1 MHKNPLQPFADKR
14 FQLSKD
20 KQNQN
25 QNQNRERAM
34 THTTTP
40 RRSLLTRSAAPLL
53 ALACGLAAGTAPA
66 QPISQSVLLPNQ
78 EYTET
83 REDLRVKVLG
93 GHVKIARTWVSGR
106 WWLNPAWASLKT
118 IPDPLGGVLAVDRAG
133 SIYERT
139 ASNAADGGA
148 IYAFGATQFIARV
161 LVNGTPGG
169 WRWYDQTGNRI
180 DYGEDG
186 RIQRYSDPAGIS
198 VGFQYDSQGH
208 LAAIADHHGRQAIT
222 VASDSQ
228 GRTTQVSDSQQPARS
243 VRYGWSGSGSQSRLD
258 TVTDLLGHT
267 WRYQYNGGGQI
278 TQRTDPLG
286 ASVQLTYM
294 SAPAAIPDS
303 PGFAGMGPG
312 SGAGAAPSYG
322 ATTKVSPPQTARV
335 ASLQNETGQST
346 NYRIEYDR
354 TRKRYT
360 LHTQAPG
367 NLQRT
372 QVYDAQGLLLGD
384 SVDGMAQLT
393 RSVEKSGSTTQEK
406 DQDARG
412 NTTITQY
419 NAARQPLKTIHPD
432 GSQESNAYDTQGRR
446 TQHTNALGIVSTWK
460 YDTQGKEIEYTEAKG
475 KPEQRTTHSTYDQWG
490 QLTSRTR
497 GAGDGRGQDAI
508 TERYEYDDR
517 GNLTRA
523 INGEGHAT
531 SFSYN
536 SQGQAITLTNALG
549 HTTRHSYDA
558 AGNRTSSTNALNES
572 VAYSYDARGRR
583 TQSVSAEGRAQRTR
597 YDAGGRVIEVIAPSQ
612 SEGQG
617 LRTEYDAAGNAVK
630 TISPGGL
637 VNTAEYDSQG
647 RVTKTTDPAG
657 NAIAYEYGATGT
669 PLAGLLAA
677 VNYPTYKETYQYD
690 QQGRQTA
697 FTQHLSVDQ
706 TRTLHQ
712 GYDAF
717 GRRVSG
723 TDPAGRTTLYQY
735 DGLGRVTQT
744 TDPMAQHTRQ
754 GWNAH
759 DQLISLTDANGNT
772 YWFEYDKAGRQT
784 KETRPMGGAIQ
795 YSYDA
800 EGNLTQRTDAGGNTR
815 TYSYDQGGRLTQ
827 EEHKLGGTALDQKI
841 TYSYD
846 ADGQMTA
853 YEQEDGSGNLISSAS
868 YTRDAQGR
876 ITQSAITYG
885 KIEGGTFSFTIGQG
899 FNADGQL
906 ASHTYPDGSAQ
917 TYSYSQGQ
925 LAKVTL
931 PNQSVITYGNY
942 QWMQPTRIVT
952 PGATKTQSF
961 DALQRYT
968 SIEVKNA
975 NNQILASRQ
984 YQYDIAGNIT
994 QINSDLGA
1002 TSYGY
1007 DNLDRLTKAQPD
1019 LNLQNLG
1026 LPNELYSYDAVG
1038 NRTFS
1043 SHQPGRWSYNQDNQI
1058 VQYPKA
1064 TPFSATPPIE
1074 TLVSYSAQG
1083 HMQKET
1089 NGQGERTYRYN
1100 AAERLIE
1107 VNLGNKTVQYRYDPM
1122 GRRIAKTSQQEATS
1136 QTTYYLYNDAGLV
1149 AEANGQGLMTRA
1161 YGWNPKM
1168 AQQGVWSTDPMWQA
1182 QADNNILSEITT
1194 EYHYL
1199 HTDHLYTPTLA
1210 TNKQGNADWRGISEA
1225 FGATVTTANA
1235 IEVNLRF
1242 PGQYYDHESGWNYN
1256 LHRDYLAVLGRYVE
1270 RDPLGLVA
1278 GVSGYIYPSNPLV
1291 AFDSTGLLRMSWSSR
1306 YKRDLDNWACNVYPG
1321 DTCNVNA
1328 GTLAVAVMD
1337 SINIAPNCVKSDDCI
1352 DGKSKSWRL
1361 DEYSINMQ
1369 FGVHMRR
1376 SYEGLPC
1383 DGAWVIRAEFDHIR
1397 DYDDWARNAAR
1408 VIAQSVEN
1416 AQKSARYSSRSEC
1429 ILSSKSV
1436 MNSALRD
1443 SFYTVVR
1450 ETIVKH
1456 DAGQSDRHLC
1466 AENNP
1471 RMRP

>member
-14 FQLSKD
+14 YQLSKD

-53 ALACGLAAGTAPA
+53 ALACLGAGTAPA

-335 ASLQNETGQST
+335 ASLQNEAGQST

-360 LHTQAPG
+360 IHTQAPG

-497 GAGDGRGQDAI
+497 GAGDGRGPDAI

-583 TQSVSAEGRAQRTR
+583 TQIVSAEGRTQTTVYDPAGRIVETR
-597 YDAGGRVIEVIAPSQ
+597 QPGQ
-612 SEGQG
+612 SAGQG
-617 LRTEYDAAGNAVK
+617 RRIGYDQAGNQSQV
-630 TISPGGL
+630 TSPSGL
-637 VNTAEYDSQG
+637 VTKSNYDSLG
-647 RVTKTTDPAG
+647 RVTRTEDPAG
-657 NAIAYEYGATGT
+657 NVTTYEYGDKGS
-669 PLAGLLAA
+669 PLAGLLTA

-690 QQGRQTA
+690 QRGRQTA
-697 FTQHLSVDQ
+697 VTQHLSADQ
-706 TRTLHQ
+706 TRTQHQ
-712 GYDAF
+712 SYDAL
-717 GRRVSG
+717 GQRISS
-723 TDPAGRTTLYQY
+723 TDSAGRTTLYQY
-735 DGLGRVTQT
+735 DSLGRVTQT
-744 TDPMAQHTRQ
+744 TDPLAQHTRQ

-759 DQLISLTDANGNT
+759 DQLVSLTDAKGNT
-772 YWFEYDKAGRQT
+772 HQFEYDKNGNKT
-784 KETRPMGGAIQ
+784 KEVRPMGGAILF
-795 YSYDA
+795 SYDA
-800 EGNLTQRTDAGGNTR
+800 TGNIAQRTDAGGNTR
-815 TYSYDQGGRLTQ
+815 VYAYDAAERLVQ
-827 EEHKLGGTALDQKI
+827 EEHKLNGTTLDQHTLYQYDKDDFLS
-841 TYSYD
+841 SYV
-846 ADGQMTA
+846 QN
-853 YEQEDGSGNLISSAS
+853 DGSGTLISRAT
-868 YTRDAQGR
+868 YTQDAQGR
-876 ITQSAITYG
+876 NAQSTATYG
-885 KIEGGTFSFTIGQG
+885 KVNDGGVLTFTIGQS
-899 FNADGQL
+899 FNQDGQL
-906 ASHTYPDGSAQ
+906 ASHTYPDGSQQ
-917 TYSYSQGQ
+917 TYSYANGQ

-931 PNQSVITYGNY
+931 PNGSEISYQDY
-942 QWMQPTRIVT
+942 QWMQPTRIRT
-952 PGATKTQSF
+952 PGASKTMTY
-961 DALQRYT
+961 DALKRHT
-968 SIEVKNA
+968 NIEVKNSVH
-975 NNQILASRQ
+975 QILASRQ
-984 YQYDIAGNIT
+984 YQYDSAGDIT
-994 QINSDLGA
+994 QVQTDLGKVE
-1002 TSYGY
+1002 YEY
-1007 DNLDRLTKAQPD
+1007 DALSRLTQARPD
-1019 LNLQNLG
+1019 NALQGLG
-1026 LPNELYSYDAVG
+1026 LPHEQYSYDAVG
-1038 NRTFS
+1038 NRLTS
-1043 SHQPGRWSYNQDNQI
+1043 AHQPGAWHYNGDNQLI
-1058 VQYPKA
+1058 QYPRT
-1064 TPFSATPPIE
+1064 TPFNTHPPIE
-1074 TLVSYSAQG
+1074 TEVSYTPQG
-1083 HMQKET
+1083 HTQKET
-1089 NGQGERTYRYN
+1089 SNQEERIYGYN
-1100 AAERLIE
+1100 AAERLVE
-1107 VNLGNKTVQYRYDPM
+1107 VSETGQSAHYRYDPM
-1122 GRRIAKTSQQEATS
+1122 GRRIVKHVQQGSTA
-1136 QTTYYLYNDAGLV
+1136 QIVYFLYGD
-1149 AEANGQGLMTRA
+1149 QGLMGEANAGGELITA
-1161 YGWNPKM
+1161 YGFNPNA
-1168 AQQGVWSTDPMWQA
+1168 AQKGLWSTDPIWQA
-1182 QADNNILSEITT
+1182 NLASDPNPSLSASNTN
-1194 EYHYL
+1194 YHYL
-1199 HTDHLYTPTLA
+1199 YTDHLGTPMLA
-1210 TNKQGNADWRGISEA
+1210 TTKDGSSSWKAVAEA
-1225 FGATVTTANA
+1225 FGAVGRLSDSTIVM
-1235 IEVNLRF
+1235 NLRF
-1242 PGQYYDHESGWNYN
+1242 PGQYFDRETDGHYNYFRN
-1256 LHRDYLAVLGRYVE
+1256 YWPQVGRYNE
-1270 RDPLGLVA
+1270 IDPLGLNAGVNLFVYVKNKPNILNDSLGLKEDCECKDPPRPPPNGCGTSWLPVDGSPSGFDFTPCCYEHDSCYAKCRGPSREQCDSGMAACMVSVCKKMRAVGA
-1278 GVSGYIYPSNPLV
+1278 GVSQLCIFRAIQYTMAV
-1291 AFDSTGLLRMSWSSR
+1291 
-1306 YKRDLDNWACNVYPG
+1306 KDLGALPFY
-1321 DTCNVNA
+1321 NA
-1328 GTLAVAVMD
+1328 R
-1337 SINIAPNCVKSDDCI
+1337 KDCC
-1352 DGKSKSWRL
+1352 
-1361 DEYSINMQ
+1361 
-1369 FGVHMRR
+1369 
-1376 SYEGLPC
+1376 P
-1383 DGAWVIRAEFDHIR
+1383 
-1397 DYDDWARNAAR
+1397 
-1408 VIAQSVEN
+1408 
-1416 AQKSARYSSRSEC
+1416 
-1429 ILSSKSV
+1429 
-1436 MNSALRD
+1436 
-1443 SFYTVVR
+1443 
-1450 ETIVKH
+1450 
-1456 DAGQSDRHLC
+1456 
-1466 AENNP
+1466 
-1471 RMRP
+1471 